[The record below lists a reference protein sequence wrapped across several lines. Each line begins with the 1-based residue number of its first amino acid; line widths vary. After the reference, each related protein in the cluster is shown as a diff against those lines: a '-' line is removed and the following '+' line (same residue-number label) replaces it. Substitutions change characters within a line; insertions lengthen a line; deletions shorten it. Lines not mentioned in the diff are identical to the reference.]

1 MAIGFTLL
9 ADEQGWTVEALVWSV
24 LFLLVGT
31 AILLPGSRRE
41 RDTER
46 EDRSVTQTTQG

>member
-24 LFLLVGT
+24 LFLLVGA
-31 AILLPGSRRE
+31 AILLPGKRRE
-41 RDTER
+41 HGAR
-46 EDRSVTQTTQG
+46 EDRPVTPVPQG